1 MAATSLEAAQGRR
14 RLDPAA
20 LPFDT
25 TAEVPPLHGT
35 IGQDRALD
43 AIDFG
48 LEVATP
54 GYNLFLAGTAG
65 SGRESTIVDCLERVA
80 ARRPAPED
88 LVYAH
93 NFAEPERPRAL
104 RLPAGRGC
112 ELRRDLDELLAGAR
126 AARRPRAGGEG
137 GAGARAGRRRGG

>member
-1 MAATSLEAAQGRR
+1 MTRGTGGAMAVTALKAEQVRR
-14 RLDPAA
+14 RLDPATLSFA
-20 LPFDT
+20 T

-54 GYNLFLAGTAG
+54 GYNLFVAGAAG
-65 SGRESTIVDCLERVA
+65 SGRESTILACLERA
-80 ARRPAPED
+80 AVSRPVPDD

-93 NFAEPERPRAL
+93 NFDEPGHPRAL

-112 ELRRDLDELLAGAR
+112 DLRR
-126 AARRPRAGGEG
+126 
-137 GAGARAGRRRGG
+137 

>member
-1 MAATSLEAAQGRR
+1 MAATPLAADQVRR

-20 LPFDT
+20 LSFDT

-48 LEVATP
+48 LEVGTP
-54 GYNLFLAGTAG
+54 GYNLFLAGAAG
-65 SGRESTIVDCLERVA
+65 SGRESTILDCLERA
-80 ARRPAPED
+80 AAERPAPDD

-93 NFAEPERPRAL
+93 NSTEPERPRAL
-104 RLPAGRGC
+104 RL
-112 ELRRDLDELLAGAR
+112 LRAAPRSRRSPHAR
-126 AARRPRAGGEG
+126 A
-137 GAGARAGRRRGG
+137 

>member
-1 MAATSLEAAQGRR
+1 MAVTALEAAHVRR

-25 TAEVPPLHGT
+25 TAEVAPLHGT
-35 IGQDRALD
+35 IGQERALD

-48 LEVATP
+48 VEVGTP
-54 GYNLFLAGTAG
+54 GYNLFLAGAAG
-65 SGRESTIVDCLERVA
+65 SGRESTILDYLERA
-80 ARRPAPED
+80 AATRPAPDD

-93 NFAEPERPRAL
+93 NFAEPGRPRAL

-112 ELRRDLDELLAGAR
+112 DLRRDLEELLAGAR
-126 AARRPRAGGEG
+126 GENPRAF
-137 GAGARAGRRRGG
+137 AGLE

>member
-1 MAATSLEAAQGRR
+1 MRR

-35 IGQDRALD
+35 IGQERALD

-54 GYNLFLAGTAG
+54 GYNLFLAGAG
-65 SGRESTIVDCLERVA
+65 SGRESTILDCLERA
-80 ARRPAPED
+80 PAGRPAPDD
-88 LVYAH
+88 LV
-93 NFAEPERPRAL
+93 
-104 RLPAGRGC
+104 
-112 ELRRDLDELLAGAR
+112 
-126 AARRPRAGGEG
+126 
-137 GAGARAGRRRGG
+137 